1 MQQIKRYKLTQNDR
15 RIQILDNLHTRR
27 FETAYNLAKEFDV
40 SRQTIMSDIN
50 ALSICNAE
58 IEVKPGRGGGIYIKK
73 GFRSDRKYISPKEIK
88 LIKRLQLNMAAKL
101 TKEDNII
108 FDTMIAR
115 LSI

>member
-1 MQQIKRYKLTQNDR
+1 MEQIKRYKITQNDR
-15 RIQILDNLHTRR
+15 RTQILDKLHKRR
-27 FETAYNLAKEFDV
+27 SETAYNLASEFGV

-50 ALSICNAE
+50 ALSIDNAE

-73 GFRSDRKYISPKEIK
+73 GFRSDRKYISPKEIN
-88 LIKRLQLNMAAKL
+88 LIKRVQIEMATKL
-101 TKEDNII
+101 TAEDNSI

>member
-1 MQQIKRYKLTQNDR
+1 MEQIKKYKLTQNDR
-15 RIQILDNLHTRR
+15 RTQILYKLHMRR
-27 FETAYNLAKEFDV
+27 FETAYNLASEFGV
-40 SRQTIMSDIN
+40 SRQTIMSDID
-50 ALSICNAE
+50 ALSIDHPE

-73 GFRSDRKYISPKEIK
+73 GFRSERKYISPKEIK